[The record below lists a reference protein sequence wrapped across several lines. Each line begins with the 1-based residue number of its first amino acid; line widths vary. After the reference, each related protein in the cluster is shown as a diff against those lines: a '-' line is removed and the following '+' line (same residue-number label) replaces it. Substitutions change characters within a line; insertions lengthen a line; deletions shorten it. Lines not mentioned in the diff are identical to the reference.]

1 MRTERQR
8 WEEYE
13 SLTDPQDQQVWLLER
28 LSSDVRDMRRIMVTF
43 WWLWWI
49 GLAMI
54 IVGAAASSM

>member
-13 SLTDPQDQQVWLLER
+13 SLTDPQEQQVWLLER
-28 LSSDVRDMRRIMVTF
+28 LSSDVRDVRRIMVTF

-49 GLAMI
+49 GLAFT
-54 IVGAAASSM
+54 IVAAAASSV